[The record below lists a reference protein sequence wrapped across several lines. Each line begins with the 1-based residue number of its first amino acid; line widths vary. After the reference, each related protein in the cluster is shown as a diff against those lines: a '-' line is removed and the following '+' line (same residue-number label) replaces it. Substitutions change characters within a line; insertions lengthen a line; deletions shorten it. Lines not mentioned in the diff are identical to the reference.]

1 MSHSPEMPLDN
12 VGISTPEDIE
22 QNPVGNLS
30 TDGLSCIYTTGG
42 LSENGASVRN
52 TFGGKRIDKV
62 YHKRSRHKVE
72 RSRNRGCRST
82 PNIRKN
88 RAPALKLP
96 KKKFKMPCWHSFMA
110 VSENKSTDE
119 GDFLKVLMKEGLLC
133 IQSGQNVSNALGT
146 SNHNMKTSG
155 KARSSSSMPV
165 KDGTHSYTTTGR
177 SLLNPYVYVENIDQM
192 LMVTKQQSNRAACK
206 KIENSHRNKGISKP
220 GRVPVVQSKMKPD
233 DAQSANHQL
242 MQSYEMN
249 RLNISEPLSGRVTK
263 LLHKYRLDRP
273 SFKVP
278 CLHSFMAV
286 SENESTDE
294 GDFSEVLMKEG
305 LLCIQSGQNVSNAL
319 GTSNHNMKTSG
330 IARSSSSMPV
340 KDGTRSYTTT
350 GRSLLNPYVYIEN
363 IDYMLMVTKQQSNR
377 AACKK
382 IENSHRY
389 KGISKPGRV
398 PVVQSKMKPDDAQS
412 ANHQLMQ
419 SSDMNRLNI
428 SKPLSGQVTTLLHT
442 YRLDRPSFKMP
453 CLHSFMAVSENE
465 STDEGDFSEVL
476 MKEGLLCIQSG
487 QNVSNA
493 LGTSNHN
500 MKTSGK
506 ARSSSS
512 MPVKDGTRSYTTTGR
527 SLLNPYVYI
536 ENIDHMLM
544 VTKQQSNRAACKK
557 IENSHRYKGISKSG
571 RVPVVQ
577 SKMKPDDAQSAN
589 HQLMQSSDMNRLKIS
604 KPLSGQVTTLLHKYR
619 LDRPS
624 DSVVESAV
632 DDLAQSLKCLK
643 IFYCRNSRVF
653 PCQICIVTSCRR
665 AQCDLNPA
673 EDFSSAINPQL
684 IAECDK
690 IRTVSKQTQSQSD
703 GAKMISDSQP
713 ARRRSMSRNVID
725 HPNEARDR
733 LVRELWHKTTPDLQS
748 ESPT

>member
-119 GDFLKVLMKEGLLC
+119 GDFLKEGLLC

-557 IENSHRYKGISKSG
+557 IENSHRYKGNLNAHLNESASTGDVSRRTKQAPNCQLNNHTDAPNKTSAMHRSIIASDITTNTVKCCRRNRCNVCAGCKTARCGKSRFCLDSHTNG
-571 RVPVVQ
+571 GPGILEKTCIMKRCLNRQKKYHTETHTFSCSLDIHVNGYN
-577 SKMKPDDAQSAN
+577 KMSIVLRKVGFMHVRKVSSQFSLCSLHRPKRDDTFRFYGIF
-589 HQLMQSSDMNRLKIS
+589 RLKEVPS
-604 KPLSGQVTTLLHKYR
+604 YR
-619 LDRPS
+619 KCRT
-624 DSVVESAV
+624 
-632 DDLAQSLKCLK
+632 AQANLG
-643 IFYCRNSRVF
+643 R
-653 PCQICIVTSCRR
+653 
-665 AQCDLNPA
+665 
-673 EDFSSAINPQL
+673 
-684 IAECDK
+684 
-690 IRTVSKQTQSQSD
+690 
-703 GAKMISDSQP
+703 
-713 ARRRSMSRNVID
+713 
-725 HPNEARDR
+725 H
-733 LVRELWHKTTPDLQS
+733 
-748 ESPT
+748 

>member
-1 MSHSPEMPLDN
+1 MFADN
-12 VGISTPEDIE
+12 P
-22 QNPVGNLS
+22 
-30 TDGLSCIYTTGG
+30 
-42 LSENGASVRN
+42 
-52 TFGGKRIDKV
+52 
-62 YHKRSRHKVE
+62 
-72 RSRNRGCRST
+72 
-82 PNIRKN
+82 
-88 RAPALKLP
+88 
-96 KKKFKMPCWHSFMA
+96 
-110 VSENKSTDE
+110 
-119 GDFLKVLMKEGLLC
+119 
-133 IQSGQNVSNALGT
+133 
-146 SNHNMKTSG
+146 
-155 KARSSSSMPV
+155 
-165 KDGTHSYTTTGR
+165 
-177 SLLNPYVYVENIDQM
+177 
-192 LMVTKQQSNRAACK
+192 
-206 KIENSHRNKGISKP
+206 GISKP

-273 SFKVP
+273 SFKV
-278 CLHSFMAV
+278 
-286 SENESTDE
+286 
-294 GDFSEVLMKEG
+294 
-305 LLCIQSGQNVSNAL
+305 
-319 GTSNHNMKTSG
+319 
-330 IARSSSSMPV
+330 
-340 KDGTRSYTTT
+340 
-350 GRSLLNPYVYIEN
+350 
-363 IDYMLMVTKQQSNR
+363 
-377 AACKK
+377 
-382 IENSHRY
+382 
-389 KGISKPGRV
+389 
-398 PVVQSKMKPDDAQS
+398 
-412 ANHQLMQ
+412 
-419 SSDMNRLNI
+419 
-428 SKPLSGQVTTLLHT
+428 
-442 YRLDRPSFKMP
+442 P

-624 DSVVESAV
+624 
-632 DDLAQSLKCLK
+632 
-643 IFYCRNSRVF
+643 VF

-673 EDFSSAINPQL
+673 EDFSSAINPQ
-684 IAECDK
+684 
-690 IRTVSKQTQSQSD
+690 
-703 GAKMISDSQP
+703 
-713 ARRRSMSRNVID
+713 
-725 HPNEARDR
+725 ARDTMWITMG
-733 LVRELWHKTTPDLQS
+733 LYLT
-748 ESPT
+748 